1 MKAGPTLFA
10 ASLSVLL
17 IGGCNGQLDHLGR
30 PPSMTAPGTPPSE
43 VPDIAQQRRAVPHTA
58 PDQYQAPRPANA
70 SLWHS
75 GPTSLF
81 GDRRARTLG
90 DILTVVIEINDEAS
104 ISNNSARSRGGSES
118 MDVTAL
124 LGLDSLVSDILPNNA
139 TLNPAIGTN
148 SSSSSEGDGSTNRNE
163 EITLRVAATVVDVL
177 PNGHL
182 IIQGSQESRVN
193 FELRD
198 LQMKGIVRPEDISRR
213 NTISYD
219 KIAEARI
226 VYGGRGHITDMQ
238 QPRYGQQIIDLVVPF

>member
-1 MKAGPTLFA
+1 
-10 ASLSVLL
+10 
-17 IGGCNGQLDHLGR
+17 
-30 PPSMTAPGTPPSE
+30 
-43 VPDIAQQRRAVPHTA
+43 
-58 PDQYQAPRPANA
+58 
-70 SLWHS
+70 
-75 GPTSLF
+75 
-81 GDRRARTLG
+81 
-90 DILTVVIEINDEAS
+90 
-104 ISNNSARSRGGSES
+104 

-139 TLNPAIGTN
+139 TLNPAIGTS

-182 IIQGSQESRVN
+182 IIQGSQEIRVN

-226 VYGGRGHITDMQ
+226 VSNPATGNRFLIS
-238 QPRYGQQIIDLVVPF
+238 